1 MFYGDIAFLS
11 IECDILYKGLSY
23 RKGFTMKNLKS
34 ELNID
39 GTKTVN
45 FSEKVKKA
53 LEKLKHPPVNFKQSN
68 TLNMSLVKK
77 QVLKPKELVT
87 KISEVKNTYKK
98 KEYVKEFIQG
108 KTVADYG
115 KDN

>member
-1 MFYGDIAFLS
+1 VIYRDIAFLS
-11 IECDILYKGLSY
+11 IECAILYKGLNY
-23 RKGFTMKNLKS
+23 GKGFAMKNLKS

-53 LEKLKHPPVNFKQSN
+53 LKKLKHPPVDFKQLS

-77 QVLKPKELVT
+77 HVLKPKESVI
-87 KISEVKNTYKK
+87 KMSEVKNTFKK
-98 KEYVKEFIQG
+98 KQYTE
-108 KTVADYG
+108 ADYG
-115 KDN
+115 EVK

>member
-1 MFYGDIAFLS
+1 MIYRDITFLS
-11 IECDILYKGLSY
+11 IECAILYKGLNY
-23 RKGFTMKNLKS
+23 RKGFAMKNLKS

-53 LEKLKHPPVNFKQSN
+53 LEKLKHPPVAFKQSN

-87 KISEVKNTYKK
+87 KMSGVKNTFK
-98 KEYVKEFIQG
+98 KENYTE
-108 KTVADYG
+108 ADYG
-115 KDN
+115 EVK